1 MRRWFFRLILLLVVA
16 GLVGAAIWA
25 LRPQPVPV
33 DLARV
38 ERADIA
44 QWIEEDGIVRVRDVY
59 TVSAPMGGRV
69 RRSPVHVGDTVVQG
83 RTVVAQIEPQEPT
96 LMDAR
101 TRAEAQAAVSSAQ
114 ASLDLA
120 SVQVQRA
127 EAERSFASSEL
138 ERIDSLVE
146 RGVMPATRR
155 EEAALRAN
163 LADAA
168 ASSAQAEVAV
178 RERELER
185 TKAHLLEPK
194 ANGVPPID
202 PSLCC
207 VTITAPASGRVLR
220 IVQESEMVVQA
231 GAPLV
236 EIGDPH
242 DLEVVVDLLTTE
254 AVTLPAETA
263 VEIVGWGGADLA
275 ARLERVEPT
284 AFTKVSALGIEEQ
297 RVTTVVA
304 IEAPPES
311 YASLGHGYRVT
322 VRLLRWEGPD
332 RLSVPVSAL
341 FRRGN
346 AWAVFRDDAG
356 TASLVL
362 VDIGRMNDERAELLS
377 GLDEGDRVV
386 AFPSDR
392 IADSTPIAPRQ
403 EIEASE
409 VGEESEESG
418 ESEALL

>member
-1 MRRWFFRLILLLVVA
+1 MRRWFFRLILLLVVVGLA
-16 GLVGAAIWA
+16 GGAFWA

-44 QWIEEDGIVRVRDVY
+44 QWVEEDGIVRVRDVY
-59 TVSAPMGGRV
+59 TVSSPLGGRV
-69 RRSPVHVGDTVVQG
+69 QRSPVHVGDPVVQG
-83 RTVVAQIEPQEPT
+83 RTVIARIEPQEPA

-101 TRAEAQAAVSSAQ
+101 TRAESQASVSAAQAA
-114 ASLDLA
+114 LDLA

-138 ERIDSLVE
+138 DRIDRLVE

-155 EEAALRAN
+155 DEAALRCD
-163 LADAA
+163 LAA
-168 ASSAQAEVAV
+168 AAVTAAEAEVAV

-185 TKAHLLEPK
+185 AKAHLLEPST
-194 ANGVPPID
+194 NGVPPVD

-207 VTITAPASGRVLR
+207 VTIRAPASGQVLR
-220 IVQESEMVVQA
+220 VVQESETVVQA

-242 DLEVVVDLLTTE
+242 DLEVVADLLTTE
-254 AVTLPAETA
+254 AVTLPAGTVA
-263 VEIVGWGGADLA
+263 EIVDWGGPDLA
-275 ARLERVEPT
+275 ARLARIEPT

-297 RVTTVVA
+297 RVTTIVT
-304 IEAPPES
+304 IEAPPER

-322 VRLLRWEGPD
+322 VRLLRWEGLE

-341 FRRGN
+341 FRRGDD
-346 AWAVFRDDAG
+346 WAVFRDDAG
-356 TASLVL
+356 TAGLVL
-362 VDIGRMNDERAELLS
+362 VEIGHMDDERAEVLA
-377 GLDEGDRVV
+377 GLDDGDLVV

-392 IADSTPIAPRQ
+392 VADGTPVAPRQ
-403 EIEASE
+403 DIEASRE
-409 VGEESEESG
+409 AEDGEEADEG
-418 ESEALL
+418 EALL